1 MNQFL
6 KPKFLLNQEN
16 PNENYMEFNVS
27 QLERGFATTLGN
39 ALRRTLLSS
48 IPGVAIYGIKISGVS
63 HEFSTI
69 NGVVENVLEII
80 LNVKNIVLTSNTN
93 NTLIENKIENLTLNV
108 KGEAVVTA
116 GDIVC
121 PAGIEV
127 VNKDLVIF
135 NTTNRNV
142 NLDVEFLVKKS
153 RGYASF
159 EENKKIIGNSM
170 GIISIDANFSPVT
183 KVTYKVE
190 PITKTI
196 KGVDYEK
203 LILAVQTNGATSPS
217 NAIAMASKIFFSH
230 LELFINLNDEV
241 RNFEVIAMSD
251 NKEDDNLNLVLE
263 DLDLSARSYNC
274 LKREGCKTLGDFYHK
289 KLVELKDMENLGD
302 KSLEDIISSVLA
314 VFGISKE
321 VIERIIKSFKKNFDK
336 WKEKSL
342 EDIVDEYKEEG
353 K

>member
-6 KPKFLLNQEN
+6 RPKFLLNEEN

-48 IPGVAIYGIKISGVS
+48 IPGVAIYGIKIQGVN

-69 NGVVENVLEII
+69 KGVVENVLEII
-80 LNVKNIVLTSNTN
+80 LNVKNIVLTTN
-93 NTLIENKIENLTLNV
+93 DIASDSRIENLTLSV
-108 KGEAVVTA
+108 KGEATVTA

-121 PAGIEV
+121 PTGVEV
-127 VNKDLVIF
+127 VNKDLVLF
-135 NTTNRNV
+135 HTTNRNIG
-142 NLDVEFLVKKS
+142 LEVEFFVKKS

-159 EENKKIIGNSM
+159 EENKKLVGNSL
-170 GIISIDANFSPVT
+170 GIIAIDANFSPVT

-203 LILAVQTNGATSPS
+203 LLLAIQTNGAISPA
-217 NAIAMASKIFFSH
+217 NAISMASKIFFSH
-230 LELFINLNDEV
+230 LELFINLSDEV

-251 NKEDDNLNLVLE
+251 NKENDNLNLVLE

-274 LKREGCKTLGDFYHK
+274 LKREGCKVLGDFYHK
-289 KLVELKDMENLGD
+289 KLIELKDMENLGD
-302 KSLEDIISSVLA
+302 KSLEDIITSVLT
-314 VFGISKE
+314 VFQINKDA
-321 VIERIIKSFKKNFDK
+321 IDRIIKSFKKNFDK

-342 EDIVDEYKEEG
+342 ENIVDEYKDEG

>member
-6 KPKFLLNQEN
+6 RPKFLLNQED

-48 IPGVAIYGIKISGVS
+48 IPGVAIYGVRIQGVN

-69 NGVVENVLEII
+69 KGVVENVSEII
-80 LNVKNIVLTSNTN
+80 LNIKDIVLTSNN
-93 NTLIENKIENLTLNV
+93 IAADSKIENLTLNV
-108 KGEAVVTA
+108 KGEAAVTA

-121 PAGIEV
+121 PTGVEV

-135 NTTNRNV
+135 HTTNRN
-142 NLDVEFLVKKS
+142 LGLEVEFFVKKS

-159 EENKKIIGNSM
+159 EENKKLVGNSM
-170 GIISIDANFSPVT
+170 GIMAVDANFSPVT

-203 LILAVQTNGATSPS
+203 LLLAIQTNGAISPAS
-217 NAIAMASKIFFSH
+217 AISMAAKIFFGH
-230 LELFINLNDEV
+230 LELFINLSDEV
-241 RNFEVIAMSD
+241 RNFEVIATSD
-251 NKEDDNLNLVLE
+251 NKENDNLNLVLE

-302 KSLEDIISSVLA
+302 KSLEDIITSVLT
-314 VFGISKE
+314 VFQIDKDA
-321 VIERIIKSFKKNFDK
+321 IDRIIKSFKKNFDK

-342 EDIVDEYKEEG
+342 ENIVDEYKDEG

>member
-6 KPKFLLNQEN
+6 KPKFLLNQED

-39 ALRRTLLSS
+39 ALRRALLSS
-48 IPGVAIYGIKISGVS
+48 IPGVAIYGIKINGVS

-69 NGVVENVLEII
+69 TGVVENVSEII
-80 LNVKNIVLTSNTN
+80 LNVKNIVLTFNSNTL
-93 NTLIENKIENLTLNV
+93 TDSKVDNLTLNV
-108 KGEAVVTA
+108 KGEDTVTA

-121 PAGIEV
+121 PTGVEV
-127 VNKDLVIF
+127 VNKNLVICH
-135 NTTNRNV
+135 TTNRNI

-159 EENKKIIGNSM
+159 EATKKLVGNSM
-170 GIISIDANFSPVT
+170 GIIAIDANFSPVT
-183 KVTYKVE
+183 KVTYKIE

-203 LILAVQTNGATSPS
+203 LLLAVQTNGAISPS
-217 NAIAMASKIFFSH
+217 NAIAIAAKIFFSH

-241 RNFEVIAMSD
+241 RNFEVIALSD
-251 NKEDDNLNLVLE
+251 DKENKILNLVVEELK
-263 DLDLSARSYNC
+263 LSVRAYNC
-274 LKREGCKTLGDFYHK
+274 LKREGCKHLGDFYHK
-289 KLVELKDMENLGD
+289 KLIELKDMENLGN
-302 KSLEDIISSVLA
+302 KSLAEIIKGVLEVFDI
-314 VFGISKE
+314 KQE
-321 VIERIIKSFKKNFDK
+321 VIDNAINNFINNFDK

-342 EDIVDEYKEEG
+342 ENIVDEYKNEG

>member
-16 PNENYMEFNVS
+16 LSENYMEFDVS
-27 QLERGFATTLGN
+27 QLERGFAITLGN

-48 IPGVAIYGIKISGVS
+48 IPGVAIYGIRISGVS
-63 HEFSTI
+63 HEFATI
-69 NGVVENVLEII
+69 KGVVENVSEII
-80 LNVKNIVLTSNTN
+80 LNIKNIVLTAN
-93 NTLIENKIENLTLNV
+93 NNDLIDNKIDNLTLNI
-108 KGEAVVTA
+108 KGEATVTA
-116 GDIVC
+116 GDIIC
-121 PAGIEV
+121 PTGVEV
-127 VNKDLVIF
+127 INKDLVIF
-135 NTTNRNV
+135 HTTDH
-142 NLDVEFLVKKS
+142 NLGLDIEFFVKKS

-159 EENKKIIGNSM
+159 EENKKLVGNSM
-170 GIISIDANFSPVT
+170 GIIAIDANFSPVT

-203 LILAVQTNGATSPS
+203 LLLAVETNGAISPT
-217 NAIAMASKIFFSH
+217 NAIAIAAKIFFSH
-230 LELFINLNDEV
+230 LELFINLNEEV

-251 NKEDDNLNLVLE
+251 NKENDNLNLVLE

-289 KLVELKDMENLGD
+289 KLIELKDMENLGD
-302 KSLEDIISSVLA
+302 KSLEDIITSVLI
-314 VFGISKE
+314 VFNISKE
-321 VIERIIKSFKKNFDK
+321 TVERIIKSFKKNFDK

-342 EDIVDEYKEEG
+342 ENIVDEYREEN

>member
-6 KPKFLLNQEN
+6 RPKFLLNQEN
-16 PNENYMEFNVS
+16 PSDNYMEFNVS

-48 IPGVAIYGIKISGVS
+48 IPGVAIYAMKINGVA
-63 HEFSTI
+63 HEFSTVK
-69 NGVVENVLEII
+69 GVVENVSEII
-80 LNVKNIVLTSNTN
+80 LNVKNIVLTFTN
-93 NTLIENKIENLTLNV
+93 DSFIETKIENLTLNV
-108 KGEAVVTA
+108 KGESTVTA
-116 GDIVC
+116 EDIIC
-121 PAGIEV
+121 PTGIEV
-127 VNKDLVIF
+127 VNKDLVLF
-135 NTTNRNV
+135 HTTERNS
-142 NLDVEFLVKKS
+142 NLEIEFFVKKS

-159 EENKKIIGNSM
+159 EENKKLVGNVM
-170 GIISIDANFSPVT
+170 GVIAIDANFSPVV
-183 KVTYKVE
+183 KVTYKIE

-203 LILAVQTNGATSPS
+203 LSLAIQTNGAITPS
-217 NAIAMASKIFFSH
+217 NAIAIAAKIFFSH

-241 RNFEVIAMSD
+241 RSFEVIAMSD
-251 NKEDDNLNLVLE
+251 NKENDNLNLVLE

-289 KLVELKDMENLGD
+289 KLIELKDMENLGE
-302 KSLEDIISSVLA
+302 KSLEDIIISVLN
-314 VFGISKE
+314 VFQIDKDA
-321 VIERIIKSFKKNFDK
+321 IDRIIKSFKKNFDK

-342 EDIVDEYKEEG
+342 ENIVDEYKDEG

>member
-6 KPKFLLNQEN
+6 KPKFLLNQED

-48 IPGVAIYGIKISGVS
+48 IPGVAIYGIRINGVS

-69 NGVVENVLEII
+69 TGVVENVSEII
-80 LNVKNIVLTSNTN
+80 LNIKNIVLTSNN
-93 NTLIENKIENLTLNV
+93 NTLTDSKIDNLTLSV
-108 KGEAVVTA
+108 KGESTVTA

-121 PAGIEV
+121 PTGVEI
-127 VNKDLVIF
+127 VNKDLVICH
-135 NTTNRNV
+135 TTNRNIG
-142 NLDVEFLVKKS
+142 LDIEFFVKKS

-159 EENKKIIGNSM
+159 EETKKLVGNSM
-170 GIISIDANFSPVT
+170 GVIAIDANFSPVT

-203 LILAVQTNGATSPS
+203 LLLAVQTNGAISPS
-217 NAIAMASKIFFSH
+217 NAIAIAAKIFFSH
-230 LELFINLNDEV
+230 LELFVNLNDEV

-251 NKEDDNLNLVLE
+251 DKENDNLNLVLE

-274 LKREGCKTLGDFYHK
+274 LKREGCKTLGDFYYK
-289 KLVELKDMENLGD
+289 KLIELKDMENLGD
-302 KSLEDIISSVLA
+302 KSLEDIITSVLT
-314 VFGISKE
+314 VFNITKE
-321 VIERIIKSFKKNFDK
+321 SIDRIIKSFKKNFDK

-342 EDIVDEYKEEG
+342 ENIVDEYKNEG